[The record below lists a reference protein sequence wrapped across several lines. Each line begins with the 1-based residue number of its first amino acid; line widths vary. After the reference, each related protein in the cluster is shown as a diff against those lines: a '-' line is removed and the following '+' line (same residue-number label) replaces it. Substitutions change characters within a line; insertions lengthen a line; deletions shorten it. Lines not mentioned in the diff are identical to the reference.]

1 VARSVRCMVY
11 VLESFLFFWLSFFFL
26 GIGFLFSVLLL
37 ELSFRGSRN
46 CILLDNLSHTLYT
59 WSGVV
64 QLVLH
69 SSAAEALRGINL
81 RAPLRWG
88 YQWGEIHRMMIS

>member
-1 VARSVRCMVY
+1 MYWNRFCFFGFRS
-11 VLESFLFFWLSFFFL
+11 FFWELD
-26 GIGFLFSVLLL
+26 FLFSVLLL